1 MQRQDFLYEIGVE
14 EIPAGFI
21 DKAMKKLES
30 WFKEQL
36 KQHKLSYEA
45 MHLYS
50 TPRRFAILIEQLQTM
65 QEDEVMERIGPAE
78 RIAYDADGNLSKAG
92 QGFLRGA
99 GATEDDVYIKE
110 TDKGRYIGIRI
121 EKKGQPAKD
130 ILKEICTGILREF
143 NFPKSMRWNTREF
156 TFARPVR
163 WLLALLGE
171 EIIPIRETGLKS
183 DRYTWGNR
191 WQKLENRIEIA
202 SPSEYLQ
209 KLEAVKVIPQRERR
223 EQMIREQLANLEK
236 SDNLHVIMDER
247 LIEIC
252 TDLVE
257 SPTAVAAEF
266 DERFLRL
273 PEKIITSTLSE
284 HQKCF
289 AAEDKDGKLVNKFIF
304 ISNGD
309 PNYSDLIKL
318 GNEKVIRPRLNDAEF
333 YYDEDTAQ
341 PLESFVPRLED
352 VTFQAKLGTLLEKTG
367 RIRNLC
373 EFISKQV
380 SLDAETATNADR
392 AALLCK
398 TDLVTTMLGEKEFT
412 KLQGYIG
419 GKYALQCGEP
429 QDVATAIEEHYLP
442 RGQNDGLPTTI
453 PGALVA
459 ISDKLDTV
467 CGIIGVDMIPTG
479 SNDPFALRRAAN
491 GIVLII
497 DQFGFELSIL
507 DLIDHSF
514 QLLEEKLE
522 EKDHNK
528 KIVRDFFKQRVDW
541 LLQQKNIDYDVIA
554 SVMHIDYSNIPD
566 LVHRAQA
573 LQAFKTRDDFTR
585 LVLGFK
591 RVSNIIE
598 EAGELKPV
606 NPELLQEAA
615 EKALY
620 EGYVA
625 LEKRIVELLPK
636 KDYTTCLDL
645 LVEYGAAID
654 RFFDDVLVNTEDI
667 PIRKNRYSLL
677 SGIRKL
683 FLRIADIAK
692 IVVEGDQS

>member
-1 MQRQDFLYEIGVE
+1 MQRQDFLFEIGVE

-36 KQHKLSYEA
+36 KQHKLAYET
-45 MHLYS
+45 MRLYS
-50 TPRRFAILIEQLQTM
+50 TPRRFAILIEQLQIM
-65 QEDEVMERIGPAE
+65 QDDEVMERIGPAE
-78 RIAYDADGNLSKAG
+78 RIAYDTEGNISKAG

-99 GATEDDVYIKE
+99 GATENDIYIKE
-110 TDKGRYIGIRI
+110 TDKGRYIGVRI

-130 ILKEICTGILREF
+130 ILKEVCSGVLHEF
-143 NFPKSMRWNTREF
+143 NFPKSMRWNNKEF
-156 TFARPVR
+156 SFARPIR
-163 WLLALLGE
+163 WLLALFGE
-171 EIIPIRETGLKS
+171 EVIAIREIGLKS
-183 DRYTWGNR
+183 DRLTFGNR
-191 WQKLENRIEIA
+191 WQKLENRIEIV
-202 SPSEYLQ
+202 SPSEYIAE
-209 KLEAVKVIPQRERR
+209 LEAVWVIPERERR
-223 EQMIREQLANLEK
+223 IEMIRSQLVDLEM
-236 SDNLHVIMDER
+236 SDNLHVILDDK
-247 LIEIC
+247 LIETV

-257 SPTAVAAEF
+257 YPTAVIGEF

-289 AAEDKDGKLVNKFIF
+289 AVQDKDGNLVNKFIF

-318 GNEKVIRPRLNDAEF
+318 GNEKVIRPRLVDAEF

-341 PLESFVPRLED
+341 PLEAFVPRLEE
-352 VTFQAKLGTLLEKTG
+352 VTFQAKLGNLQEKTE
-367 RIRNLC
+367 RIRELC
-373 EFISKQV
+373 KFI
-380 SLDAETATNADR
+380 AEHTDIDDSTAHHADR

-398 TDLVTTMLGEKEFT
+398 ADLVTTMLGEKEFT

-419 GKYALQCGEP
+419 GKYALQCGETSE
-429 QDVATAIEEHYLP
+429 VATAIEEHYLP
-442 RGQNDGLPTTI
+442 RGQNDGLPTSI

-459 ISDKLDTV
+459 IADKMDTV

-497 DQFGFELSIL
+497 DQFGFEMSIL
-507 DLIDHSF
+507 ELIDRSF
-514 QLLEEKLE
+514 RLLEEKLDE
-522 EKDHNK
+522 PDHNK
-528 KIVRDFFKQRVDW
+528 KIVQNFFRQRVDW
-541 LLQQKNIDYDVIA
+541 LLQQKNIDYDVID

-573 LQAFKTRDDFTR
+573 LQQFKTHEDFVR

-606 NPELLQEAA
+606 NPELLVEDA

-620 EGYVA
+620 DGYLA
-625 LEKRIVELLPK
+625 LEQRIAELLPK
-636 KDYTTCLDL
+636 KNYTTCLDL
-645 LVEYGAAID
+645 LVEYGVTID

>member
-1 MQRQDFLYEIGVE
+1 MQRQDFLFEIGVE

-30 WFKEQL
+30 WFREQL
-36 KQHKLSYEA
+36 KQHKLAYET

-50 TPRRFAILIEQLQTM
+50 TPRRFAILIGQLQSM
-65 QEDEVMERIGPAE
+65 QEDEVLERIGPAE
-78 RIAYDADGNLSKAG
+78 RIAFDAEGNLSKAG

-99 GATEDDVYIKE
+99 GATEDDIYIKE
-110 TDKGRYIGIRI
+110 TDKGRYIGIKI
-121 EKKGQPAKD
+121 EKKGRPSKD
-130 ILKEICTGILREF
+130 ILREICSGVLHEF
-143 NFPKSMRWNTREF
+143 NFPKSMRWNNKEF
-156 TFARPVR
+156 SFARPVR
-163 WLLALLGE
+163 WLLALFGE
-171 EIIPIRETGLKS
+171 EVVFIREIGLKS
-183 DRYTWGNR
+183 DRFTFGNR
-191 WQKLENRIEIA
+191 WQKLENKIEIA
-202 SPSEYLQ
+202 SPSEYIE
-209 KLEAVKVIPQRERR
+209 KLESVWVIPERDR
-223 EQMIREQLANLEK
+223 RNKMIRQQLADLEK
-236 SDNLHVIMDER
+236 TDNLRVIMDEN

-257 SPTAVAAEF
+257 YPTAATGEF

-289 AAEDKDGKLVNKFIF
+289 AAQDAEGKLVNKFIF

-318 GNEKVIRPRLNDAEF
+318 GNEKVIRPRLDDAEF

-341 PLESFVPRLED
+341 PLEAFVQRLEE
-352 VTFQAKLGTLLEKTG
+352 VTFQSKLGNLLEKTG
-367 RIRNLC
+367 RIRELC
-373 EFISKQV
+373 RFIADHTDIDDS
-380 SLDAETATNADR
+380 TAQHADR

-398 TDLVTTMLGEKEFT
+398 ADLVTTMLGEKEFT

-419 GKYALQCGEP
+419 GKYALQCEEP
-429 QDVATAIEEHYLP
+429 NDVASAIEEHYLP
-442 RGQNDGLPTTI
+442 RGQNDGLPTSI

-459 ISDKLDTV
+459 IGDKMDTV

-497 DQFGFELSIL
+497 DQFGFEFSIL
-507 DLIDHSF
+507 DLIERSF
-514 QLLEEKLE
+514 ELLETKLDE
-522 EKDHNK
+522 PGHNK
-528 KIVRDFFKQRVDW
+528 KIVQNFFRQRVDW
-541 LLQQKNIDYDVIA
+541 LLQQKNIDYDVID

-573 LQAFKTRDDFTR
+573 LQQFKTRNDFVR

-598 EAGELKPV
+598 EAGDLKPV
-606 NPELLQEAA
+606 NPDMLAEDA

-620 EGYVA
+620 EGYLA
-625 LEKRIVELLPK
+625 LEKRIAELLPEK
-636 KDYTTCLDL
+636 NYTTCLDL
-645 LVEYGAAID
+645 LVEYGATID